1 VLLLDKMFF
10 GGDFPFEHMHGGGG
24 GGGGRGRA
32 PQGPVDNK
40 EFYELLG
47 VAQDAT
53 EAEIKKAYKRG
64 ALKYHPDKGGDPEM
78 VRKLCLHRVGSTCL
92 IPSPVCV

>member
-1 VLLLDKMFF
+1 MFF

-24 GGGGRGRA
+24 GGGGGRGRG

-47 VAQDAT
+47 VSQDAT

-64 ALKYHPDKGGDPEM
+64 ALKYHPDKGGDPEVVSIVSISFCM
-78 VRKLCLHRVGSTCL
+78 HTLM
-92 IPSPVCV
+92 PSPVCIHTRRF

>member
-1 VLLLDKMFF
+1 MFF
-10 GGDFPFEHMHGGGG
+10 GGDFPFEHMHGGGGGG

-47 VAQDAT
+47 VGQDAT

-64 ALKYHPDKGGDPEM
+64 ALKYHPDKGGDPEV
-78 VRKLCLHRVGSTCL
+78 VR
-92 IPSPVCV
+92 

>member
-1 VLLLDKMFF
+1 MLF

-24 GGGGRGRA
+24 GGRSRA

-47 VAQDAT
+47 VSQDAS
-53 EAEIKKAYKRG
+53 EAEIKKAYKKG
-64 ALKYHPDKGGDPEM
+64 ALKYHPDKGGDPE
-78 VRKLCLHRVGSTCL
+78 K
-92 IPSPVCV
+92 VC